1 MMNMEGMGWMMGGG
15 AVIGILIVV
24 LLVVA
29 IAAGV
34 KYLRSGPQ
42 RPKT

>member
-15 AVIGILIVV
+15 AVIGILIIV
-24 LLVVA
+24 LLIVA

-34 KYLRSGPQ
+34 KYLHSGPQ
-42 RPKT
+42 PPKT